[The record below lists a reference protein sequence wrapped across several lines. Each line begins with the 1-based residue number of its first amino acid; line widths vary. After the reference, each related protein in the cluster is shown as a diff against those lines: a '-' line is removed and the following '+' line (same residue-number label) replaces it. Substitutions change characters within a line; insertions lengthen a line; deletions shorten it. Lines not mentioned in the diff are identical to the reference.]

1 VDRPLGVVLS
11 EILQAIRSARK
22 ATSGLDF
29 PAFVTDEIR
38 RAATE
43 RFVEVISEA
52 SRLLPDDVRDRNPLI
67 PWQDIH
73 KIGNHIRHG
82 YHHVSA
88 KIIWDVVQF
97 DLESLE
103 FVIEKELADLPE

>member
-1 VDRPLGVVLS
+1 MDRSLRVVLN

-29 PAFVTDEIR
+29 SAFVADEIR

-52 SRLLPDDVRDRNPLI
+52 SRLLPDDLRDQHPLI
-67 PWQDIH
+67 PWQDIRR
-73 KIGNHIRHG
+73 IGNHIRHG

-88 KIIWDVVQF
+88 KIIWDVVQY
-97 DLESLE
+97 DLDSLE
-103 FVIEKELADLPE
+103 FVIEEELAKLGQ